1 MEIMKEITA
10 TLIVSVS
17 LAALSYWYLNLPTA
31 KAVSFNQR
39 LWLEASSRDQEN
51 DPGCYRG
58 GMAMELVDKR
68 LLNGKTGPEL
78 ISLIGV
84 PSNSSAGSWTYPV
97 GQCGMLWEHFHLR
110 VDVGPEGEVIG
121 AAVVKDES

>member
-1 MEIMKEITA
+1 MKKISA

-17 LAALSYWYLNLPTA
+17 LAALLYWYLNLPTA

-39 LWLEASSRDQEN
+39 LWLEASSLDQEN

-58 GMAMELVDKR
+58 GMAIELVEKR
-68 LLNGKTGPEL
+68 LLNGKTAQEI

-84 PSNSSAGSWTYPV
+84 PINSTAGSWIYPV

-110 VDVGPEGEVIG
+110 VDIGPEGKAIG
-121 AAVVKDES
+121 AAVVKDDS

>member
-1 MEIMKEITA
+1 MKKITA
-10 TLIVSVS
+10 PLIVSVP
-17 LAALSYWYLNLPTA
+17 LAVLSYWYLNLPTA

-39 LWLEASSRDQEN
+39 LWIEASSLDKEN

-58 GMAMELVDKR
+58 GMAIELVEKR
-68 LLNGKTGPEL
+68 LLNGKTAPEI

-84 PSNSSAGSWTYPV
+84 PSSSKAGSWIYPV

-110 VDVGPEGEVIG
+110 VDIGSEGKAIG
-121 AAVVKDES
+121 AAVVNDNR

>member
-1 MEIMKEITA
+1 MKKITA
-10 TLIVSVS
+10 TLILSVS
-17 LAALSYWYLNLPTA
+17 LAALLYWYLNLPTA

-39 LWLEASSRDQEN
+39 LWIEASSLDKEN

-58 GMAMELVDKR
+58 GMAMELVEKH
-68 LLNGKTGPEL
+68 LLNGKTVPEL

-84 PSNSSAGSWTYPV
+84 PSNSSSGSWTYPV

-110 VDVGPEGEVIG
+110 VDIGSEGKAIG
-121 AAVVKDES
+121 AAVVKDDR